1 MTRVQRYSSYTFT
14 LFAGIHLANTSI
26 IPLIYRS
33 VPYSEPFLV
42 MAREVYQTPLT
53 EPLLIGLPL
62 LAHIG
67 SGIALR
73 LVRRSQNAKRY
84 GHGDEIT
91 DVTVVAKDGRKP
103 RAPPSPWPAL
113 SKISVNGYRFA
124 VLLAAH
130 VGVNRVVPLLV
141 EGDSSNVGLQYV
153 AHGFARRAASA
164 GVTNAAHHLQGWPF
178 YVALIGFGA
187 GHMVWGWAKW
197 LGLAPPYGWRET
209 TLHDRALRRRRRRA
223 HWAIQGVAAALAL
236 TWAAGGLGVVAKAG
250 PAAGWLGSVYDGIYD
265 WAGQYLTVDKLRM

>member
-1 MTRVQRYSSYTFT
+1 MQRYSSYTFT
-14 LFAGIHLANTSI
+14 FFAGIHLANTSI

-42 MAREVYQTPLT
+42 MAREIYQTPLT
-53 EPLLIGLPL
+53 EPLLIGLPV

-73 LVRRSQNAKRY
+73 LVRRSQNAERY
-84 GHGDEIT
+84 GGSSSGSVIPNG
-91 DVTVVAKDGRKP
+91 KDKK

-130 VGVNRVVPLLV
+130 VGMNRVVPLLV

-153 AHGFARRAASA
+153 AHGFARHGAAVA
-164 GVTNAAHHLQGWPF
+164 GTAHVQLQGWPF
-178 YVALIGFGA
+178 YTALLAFGA

-197 LGLAPPYGWRET
+197 LGVAPPYGWRET

-223 HWAIQGVAAALAL
+223 HWTIQGVAAAVAL
-236 TWAAGGLGVVAKAG
+236 VWAAGGLGVVARAG
-250 PAAGWLGSVYDGIYD
+250 PTSGWLGSVYDGIYV
-265 WAGQYLTVDKLRM
+265 WARQ